1 MTVTQMASDISRESF
16 DFSLRGRLL
25 LQKGFRATDIQHN
38 NEMKQPQ
45 TQAWKPSELGLYEAH
60 AE

>member
-1 MTVTQMASDISRESF
+1 MASDISRESF